1 MRFKAISGFVAVM
14 VFAFVLL
21 AVFGCGDSG
30 PKAAVDGFMKA
41 ANDKDC
47 EKMIDY
53 IDLSQMQAQH
63 APFSKDDLVQSCKD
77 EGGLGEI
84 GSYNITEEKIDGD
97 KATVKVEMT
106 VNENGTDS
114 TKTDTINLV
123 QIDGQ
128 WKVSL
133 F

>member
-1 MRFKAISGFVAVM
+1 MRFKAINGFVAVM

-53 IDLSQMQAQH
+53 IDLSPMQAQGV
-63 APFSKDDLVQSCKD
+63 PFSKDDLIQSCKD
-77 EGGLGEI
+77 EGGLGEV
-84 GSYNITEEKIDGD
+84 GSYNIIEEKINGD
-97 KATVKVEMT
+97 KAEVKVEMT
-106 VNENGTDS
+106 VKENGTDQ
-114 TKTDTINLV
+114 TRTDTINLI

>member
-53 IDLSQMQAQH
+53 IDLTPMQAQGV
-63 APFSKDDLVQSCKD
+63 PFSKDDLVKSCKD

-97 KATVKVEMT
+97 KAEVKVEMT
-106 VNENGTDS
+106 VKENGTDQ
-114 TKTDTINLV
+114 TRTDTINLI